1 MIDFERRKEKN
12 IFNNGNKREESILTT
27 EQTKILYD
35 INDNQIKK
43 IWKEINLIKCQ
54 IFNIV
59 NKNNNESIKEEDS
72 NNIILDEKRHLNGI
86 NKTFKDEI
94 LDYINKEIKKQLNN
108 NNSNNYSINNKL
120 SSINYNNNNI
130 LFEQEKEIQNINEK
144 LLNHESYISSLNLNK
159 LNKNEF
165 NEKIILINHNI
176 EELNKRVFSKTY
188 NIDNNIN
195 EDDIIGKKN
204 VFNQYD
210 LNEIKKDINKNF
222 EKVNLKILNELK
234 NQASDIKNLYQEI
247 NNFNNTYLKNNIFTF
262 NNDINNETIEEDN
275 FNQDI
280 NYKKNDL
287 SNKIYLIKEELRK
300 KVDLEQLNY
309 ALKEQEKLNEILTS
323 SSKICKLF
331 WDSDDILINNKYI
344 KWSYQ
349 NINTALD
356 IFKWDMNTETIK
368 ILQKGVYRIVVGLI
382 GLEKE
387 KNIIIICGKNSFS
400 DIDININM
408 KKYGYIEK
416 ENVKYIEKYIAFN
429 ENTELKIALV
439 DKNNNINYS
448 EEAFLELKKII

>member
-1 MIDFERRKEKN
+1 M
-12 IFNNGNKREESILTT
+12 
-27 EQTKILYD
+27 
-35 INDNQIKK
+35 
-43 IWKEINLIKCQ
+43 
-54 IFNIV
+54 
-59 NKNNNESIKEEDS
+59 
-72 NNIILDEKRHLNGI
+72 
-86 NKTFKDEI
+86 
-94 LDYINKEIKKQLNN
+94 
-108 NNSNNYSINNKL
+108 
-120 SSINYNNNNI
+120 
-130 LFEQEKEIQNINEK
+130 
-144 LLNHESYISSLNLNK
+144 
-159 LNKNEF
+159 
-165 NEKIILINHNI
+165 
-176 EELNKRVFSKTY
+176 
-188 NIDNNIN
+188 
-195 EDDIIGKKN
+195 
-204 VFNQYD
+204 
-210 LNEIKKDINKNF
+210 
-222 EKVNLKILNELK
+222 K

-331 WDSDDILINNKYI
+331 WDSDDILINNRYI

-356 IFKWDMNTETIK
+356 IFKWDINTETIK

-416 ENVKYIEKYIAFN
+416 ENVKYIEKYIACN
-429 ENTELKIALV
+429 EITELKIALV

>member
-54 IFNIV
+54 IFDIV

-108 NNSNNYSINNKL
+108 NNSNNYSVNNKL

-222 EKVNLKILNELK
+222 EKVNLKI
-234 NQASDIKNLYQEI
+234 S
-247 NNFNNTYLKNNIFTF
+247 FN
-262 NNDINNETIEEDN
+262 
-275 FNQDI
+275 
-280 NYKKNDL
+280 
-287 SNKIYLIKEELRK
+287 S
-300 KVDLEQLNY
+300 
-309 ALKEQEKLNEILTS
+309 
-323 SSKICKLF
+323 
-331 WDSDDILINNKYI
+331 
-344 KWSYQ
+344 
-349 NINTALD
+349 
-356 IFKWDMNTETIK
+356 
-368 ILQKGVYRIVVGLI
+368 
-382 GLEKE
+382 
-387 KNIIIICGKNSFS
+387 
-400 DIDININM
+400 
-408 KKYGYIEK
+408 
-416 ENVKYIEKYIAFN
+416 
-429 ENTELKIALV
+429 
-439 DKNNNINYS
+439 
-448 EEAFLELKKII
+448 